1 VLGTCW
7 RACVTTGGWLPPTLI
22 LAVLI
27 GVLLWITE
35 AWLLAAALVL
45 TVFGPLW
52 GLYVYP
58 SLRWWLWPT
67 SMIGLPISLLPVAF
81 IFVAVFLVWC
91 IDLGA
96 MVAAWAPR
104 TRPFEVPAPESA

>member
-1 VLGTCW
+1 MA
-7 RACVTTGGWLPPTLI
+7 ACGS
-22 LAVLI
+22 
-27 GVLLWITE
+27 
-35 AWLLAAALVL
+35 LVL